1 LLNETERGGLLLY
14 KPYERENKIIRVYK
28 INFILFCETM
38 DDMMH
43 MP

>member
-1 LLNETERGGLLLY
+1 MVFFENKKRVGGFI

-28 INFILFCETM
+28 NKFYFVKIM